1 LSSPKGKRA
10 ASVFIVLTILA
21 LALAPISIV
30 LTIITIILGLA
41 VSGSI
46 LYSRKETR
54 VLRWHDTDS
63 PSHRSRAAAQI
74 LVAKI
79 DISDILDPVTG
90 TGFDDREVAWRCT
103 TCQMFYHDQTYSF
116 LRDQNS
122 SRCVGCGQSR
132 LQRTRVGAAEE
143 VIIKPEAP
151 ARGFEFERRY
161 GFRRGSREQLV
172 FEPPVLRLSEVA
184 QYTGHIVYFQGK
196 VVEVQ
201 KSRATSTYCV
211 KFQRGPWPSVF
222 KLVIFPNYVGNFALG
237 GQTITDYE
245 RKTIRVRG
253 LIQDHPEWGLEI
265 IVYSE
270 NAITVLD

>member
-1 LSSPKGKRA
+1 LSSPKEKRA
-10 ASVFIVLTILA
+10 ATVFIIVAILA

-41 VSGSI
+41 ASGSI
-46 LYSRKETR
+46 LYSRKKTR
-54 VLRWHDTDS
+54 VLRWHETDS
-63 PSHRSRAAAQI
+63 PSYRSSVAAQI

-90 TGFDDREVAWRCT
+90 TGFDDGEVAWRCT
-103 TCQMFYHDQTYSF
+103 TCQMFYHDQTYHF

-132 LQRTRVGAAEE
+132 LERTRVGAAEE
-143 VIIKPEAP
+143 VPIKPERP
-151 ARGFEFERRY
+151 ASGFEFESRY
-161 GFRRGSREQLV
+161 GFRRGPRQQLV
-172 FEPPVLRLSEVA
+172 FEPPVVRLSEIA
-184 QYTGHIVYFQGK
+184 QYTGHVVYFQGK

-211 KFQRGPWPSVF
+211 KFQRGSWPRVF
-222 KLVIFPNYVGNFALG
+222 KLVIFPNYVDNFALG

-270 NAITVLD
+270 NEITVLD

>member
-10 ASVFIVLTILA
+10 ATVFIIVTILA

-30 LTIITIILGLA
+30 LTIITIILGLVA
-41 VSGSI
+41 SMGIAYSG
-46 LYSRKETR
+46 KEAR
-54 VLRWHDTDS
+54 VLSWHDTDS
-63 PSHRSRAAAQI
+63 PSHRRSVTTQI
-74 LVAKI
+74 VVTKI

-90 TGFDDREVAWRCT
+90 TGFDDGEAAWRCT
-103 TCQMFYHDQTYSF
+103 TCQMFYHDQTYHF

-122 SRCVGCGQSR
+122 TRCVGCGQSR

-143 VIIKPEAP
+143 VPIKPERP

-161 GFRRGSREQLV
+161 GFRRGPRQQLV
-172 FEPPVLRLSEVA
+172 FEPPVVRLSEAA
-184 QYTGHIVYFQGK
+184 QYAGHVVYFQGK

-211 KFQRGPWPSVF
+211 KFQRGPWPRVF
-222 KLVIFPNYVGNFALG
+222 KLVIFSNYVNNFALG

-265 IVYSE
+265 IVYRE

>member
-1 LSSPKGKRA
+1 VA
-10 ASVFIVLTILA
+10 IVA
-21 LALAPISIV
+21 LAFAPISIV
-30 LTIITIILGLA
+30 LTIITIILGIVA
-41 VSGSI
+41 SGSI

-54 VLRWHDTDS
+54 VLRWHETDS
-63 PSHRSRAAAQI
+63 HSYRSGAVTQI
-74 LVAKI
+74 LVTKI
-79 DISDILDPVTG
+79 DISDVLDPVTG
-90 TGFDDREVAWRCT
+90 TGFDDGEVAWRCT
-103 TCQMFYHDQTYSF
+103 TCQMFYHDQTYHF

-132 LQRTRVGAAEE
+132 LERTGVGAAEAS
-143 VIIKPEAP
+143 IKLERP
-151 ARGFEFERRY
+151 ATGFEFESRY
-161 GFRRGSREQLV
+161 GFRRGPRQQLV
-172 FEPPVLRLSEVA
+172 FEPPVVRLSEVG
-184 QYTGHIVYFQGK
+184 QYAGHVVYFQGK

-211 KFQRGPWPSVF
+211 KFQRGPWPRVF
-222 KLVIFPNYVGNFALG
+222 KLVVFPNYVDNFTLC

>member
-1 LSSPKGKRA
+1 VTIVALALAPVS
-10 ASVFIVLTILA
+10 IVLTIL
-21 LALAPISIV
+21 
-30 LTIITIILGLA
+30 TIILGLVA
-41 VSGSI
+41 SGSI

-54 VLRWHDTDS
+54 ILRWRETN
-63 PSHRSRAAAQI
+63 SHSYRSGATTQI
-74 LVAKI
+74 LVTRI

-90 TGFDDREVAWRCT
+90 IGFDDGEVAWRCT
-103 TCQMFYHDQTYSF
+103 TCQMFYHDQTYRF

-132 LQRTRVGAAEE
+132 LERTGVGAAE
-143 VIIKPEAP
+143 IPIKLERP
-151 ARGFEFERRY
+151 ATGFEFESRY
-161 GFRRGSREQLV
+161 GFRRGPRQQLV
-172 FEPPVLRLSEVA
+172 FEPPVVRLSEVG
-184 QYTGHIVYFQGK
+184 QYAGHVVYFQGK

-211 KFQRGPWPSVF
+211 KFQRGPWPRVF
-222 KLVIFPNYVGNFALG
+222 KLVVFPNYVDNFTLG